1 MVPTSINFI
10 NMSVVY
16 IVKIYTQNH
25 RYNQRISIRTPVI
38 TGKAVMLNH
47 AKRLI
52 NNRFQK

>member
-1 MVPTSINFI
+1 
-10 NMSVVY
+10 
-16 IVKIYTQNH
+16 
-25 RYNQRISIRTPVI
+25 VI